1 MSESPMQKPEVIKA
15 INAFSQNNFKE
26 AEKICLELLSRDEDA
41 DANHIVGCI
50 RMGQRKFDESI
61 SYINKSLAI
70 TPDSIGVLISLG
82 CVLSS
87 KKDYMESIKVFNKVI
102 KLKSDL
108 SQVYFYLGEA
118 YRQTLQQEKALSS
131 FKRCLEITPD
141 HIGCQLMVGITYENL
156 KKFNQAI
163 DFYKSCIDTYPDY
176 IEPHINLGM
185 CYLLTG
191 NYLDGWDEY
200 EWRLKLPAQVYE
212 IKFKKP
218 RWVGQDLSGKTLI
231 VATEQSVGPILL
243 FLRFVKQLALD
254 GAKIIVM
261 TQGELKQILESQKW
275 ISKVVSYDDEI
286 PDCDFYTYLLSIPR
300 VLEWQPKMDTQ
311 THPYLDIDKENFS
324 QNVSDKKNIGYLL
337 HPDENLSSAVQ
348 SVIPEKYIND
358 LLADERLNFINL
370 FEIKDINALAGIIQN
385 LDLIICIESDLAYLA
400 GSLNIPTY
408 LILSP
413 VPMHYWDLSYKDS
426 TPWYPSLELFRQ
438 QNNDDW
444 DDIINSIKERVID
457 V

>member
-26 AEKICLELLSRDEDA
+26 AEKICLELLSRDDDA

-141 HIGCQLMVGITYENL
+141 HISCQLMVGITYENL

-200 EWRLKLPAQVYE
+200 EWRLKLPVQVYE

-231 VATEQSVGPILL
+231 VVTEQSVGSILL

-275 ISKVVSYDDEI
+275 ISKVVGYDDEI
-286 PDCDFYTYLLSIPR
+286 PDCDFYTYLLSIPK

-311 THPYLDIDKENFS
+311 IHPYLDIDKENFS
-324 QNVSDKKNIGYLL
+324 QTVSDKKNIGYLL

-348 SVIPEKYIND
+348 SLIPEKYIND

-370 FEIKDINALAGIIQN
+370 FEIKDIDVLAGIIQN

-408 LILSP
+408 LILPP

-438 QNNDDW
+438 QKTDDW

>member
-1 MSESPMQKPEVIKA
+1 MSEKPTQKPEVIKA
-15 INAFSQNNFKE
+15 INAFGQNDFKE
-26 AEKICLELLSRDEDA
+26 AEKICLELLSRDDDA

-61 SYINKSLAI
+61 SYINKSLEI

-102 KLKSDL
+102 KLKNDL
-108 SQVYFYLGEA
+108 SQVHFYLGEA

-141 HIGCQLMVGITYENL
+141 HISCQLMVGIIYEEL

-163 DFYKSCIDTYPDY
+163 NFYKSCIDTYPDY

-191 NYLDGWDEY
+191 NYLDGWNEY

-218 RWVGQDLSGKTLI
+218 RWAGQDLSGKTLL
-231 VATEQSVGPILL
+231 VATEQSVGEILL

-254 GAKIIVM
+254 GAKIIIM
-261 TQGELKQILESQKW
+261 TQGELRQILEGQKW

-286 PDCDFYTYLLSIPR
+286 PDCDFYSFLLSIPK

-311 THPYLDIDKENFS
+311 THPYLDIGKENFPETMT
-324 QNVSDKKNIGYLL
+324 NKKNIGYLL
-337 HPDENLSSAVQ
+337 HPDINSSLAKQ
-348 SVIPEKYIND
+348 SMIPEEYINS
-358 LLADERLNFINL
+358 LVVDECLNFINL
-370 FEIKDINALAGIIQN
+370 FEIKDIDVLAGVIQN

-408 LILSP
+408 LILPP
-413 VPMHYWDLSYKDS
+413 VPKHFWDLSYKDS
-426 TPWYPSLELFRQ
+426 TPWYPSLTLFRQ
-438 QNNDDW
+438 QTTDDW
-444 DDIINSIKERVID
+444 DEIFNSIKEKVIN